1 MISAATRTL
10 ASLIVKND
18 EGSPIDENALSF
30 DHPQVQH
37 SVKPNVNLYCYYLQ
51 PSDCYVHEQKA
62 PTELET
68 SSLEASSEQWF
79 DLAFLVS
86 ATDHTVLGEQHL
98 LSEVLSILAQHKFV
112 PEQYLAPA
120 VRGKGQIPIQI
131 SSISRVDPFKLW
143 QVLQVPL
150 QLSLH
155 VTLTVPFTPDFGL
168 TPFTRVDQAAC

>member
-18 EGSPIDENALSF
+18 AGSPIDESALSF
-30 DHPQVQH
+30 DHPQVH
-37 SVKPNVNLYCYYLQ
+37 PVDKPNVNLYCYYLQ
-51 PSDCYVHEQKA
+51 QNDRFVPETDALTDLAPAVHR
-62 PTELET
+62 
-68 SSLEASSEQWF
+68 WF

-98 LSEVLSILAQHKFV
+98 LSEILTILSRHKFV
-112 PEQYLAPA
+112 PEQHLAPA
-120 VRGKGQIPIQI
+120 VKGKGQIPIQVSNI
-131 SSISRVDPFKLW
+131 SMVDPFLLW

-155 VTLTVPFTPDFGL
+155 VTLTVPFTPNFGL
-168 TPFTRVDQAAC
+168 ASFSPANQATC